1 MIQKL
6 KSSKSATRFLNQ
18 KMRPVHHTRFSAP
31 QEEVI
36 DLERCWN
43 VNASPY
49 LLNRQPFLHA
59 LSQVCTRQSLVS
71 DTPFALLQLK
81 VDRFKVIRCSLGEHF
96 AKALLMAVAKRLQEI
111 LEPPMLAAYLREDEF
126 AILLEQI
133 ESTEDALQFAKL
145 IQDNLRSP
153 LVIEE
158 LEIFLSI
165 HIGITTSQIS
175 KPEPV
180 KLLNDVGLA
189 AFMAQMDDTH
199 CAVFNPDVREQ
210 VTTRLHLENDI
221 RLGLLRHEFFLH
233 YQPLFDLEH
242 HQLIGLEALVRW
254 QHPQQGVVSP
264 GIFIPIAEET
274 GSIIDL
280 GWWILREACQQLKQ
294 WQQQFPQ
301 YQNLTVNVNL
311 SSQQFSQ
318 PHFIEQLDRILQET
332 RLEGQHLKLEIT
344 ETVLMKNADFAAS
357 RLEKLRARGIQLCID
372 DFGTGYSSLSYLQRF
387 PVSTLKIDR
396 SFIAQMDSES
406 SKSAGIVQAIILLA
420 NSLGMTVVAE
430 GIETTEQF
438 WQLKALQCEYGQ
450 GYFFSKPLALDG
462 VEKLLQG
469 LHRQIPR

>member
-1 MIQKL
+1 
-6 KSSKSATRFLNQ
+6 
-18 KMRPVHHTRFSAP
+18 
-31 QEEVI
+31 
-36 DLERCWN
+36 
-43 VNASPY
+43 
-49 LLNRQPFLHA
+49 
-59 LSQVCTRQSLVS
+59 
-71 DTPFALLQLK
+71 
-81 VDRFKVIRCSLGEHF
+81 
-96 AKALLMAVAKRLQEI
+96 
-111 LEPPMLAAYLREDEF
+111 
-126 AILLEQI
+126 
-133 ESTEDALQFAKL
+133 
-145 IQDNLRSP
+145 
-153 LVIEE
+153 
-158 LEIFLSI
+158 
-165 HIGITTSQIS
+165 
-175 KPEPV
+175 
-180 KLLNDVGLA
+180 
-189 AFMAQMDDTH
+189 
-199 CAVFNPDVREQ
+199 